1 MSFKLKTFN
10 KLLNLHPTSNKLDNI
25 IKYVPM
31 RNKRKWGYIDENK
44 TIFVNEDLRYK
55 DKVKTIKHEK
65 VHKKQME
72 EGRLKFNSLF
82 YHWTPK
88 NSNETFKI
96 STKDIDTRRRDLP
109 WELEADGKTP
119 PKDHEII
126 RNIKRKRK

>member
-1 MSFKLKTFN
+1 MSFKLNTVN
-10 KLLNLHPTSNKLDNI
+10 KLLNLHPTSNHLDNV

-72 EGRLKFNSLF
+72 EGRLSFNSLF

-88 NSNETFKI
+88 VGGPTYKI
-96 STKDIDTRRRDLP
+96 PTKEIDTKRRDLP
-109 WELEADGKTP
+109 WELEADGKPFKHCT
-119 PKDHEII
+119 IS
-126 RNIKRKRK
+126 RNIKRKRR